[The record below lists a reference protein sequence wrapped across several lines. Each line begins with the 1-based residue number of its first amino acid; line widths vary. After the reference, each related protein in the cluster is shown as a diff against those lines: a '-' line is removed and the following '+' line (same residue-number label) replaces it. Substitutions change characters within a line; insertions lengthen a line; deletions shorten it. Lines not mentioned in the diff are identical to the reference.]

1 MADTR
6 KPETGQGR
14 PNAALPGDASVA
26 PVIRRDVGRGAL
38 TPETEDY
45 HNMVGDGSD
54 LACDLVKAGEVFNDT
69 LVRLTGNSYRDY
81 GDFFSGMM
89 ILSDAHL
96 EEPEKSAH
104 VFSQTFG
111 LKIIP
116 NDADPIEIDQI
127 SVINRYMA
135 CIYAYAQDS
144 GRWAIDGQGSIL
156 AQREDGGVDKLAIDY
171 DGGHIPSFVLSR
183 SLNPGDEAHEL
194 ISSAV
199 PFAKMRRVM
208 QWSDDC
214 LEEPFV
220 EVARGMDIGII
231 APFLNITKAPEQEL
245 QAVVAEPVVRPSV
258 SPKRQSCPSGP

>member
-14 PNAALPGDASVA
+14 QNAALPGDASVT
-26 PVIRRDVGRGAL
+26 PVIRRDGVRRAFA
-38 TPETEDY
+38 PKSKDY
-45 HNMVGDGSD
+45 QNLAEDGSNF
-54 LACDLVKAGEVFNDT
+54 ARDLVRAEKVFNDT

-104 VFSQTFG
+104 VFSRTFG

-116 NDADPIEIDQI
+116 TDADPIEIDQI
-127 SVINRYMA
+127 GVINRYMA

-156 AQREDGGVDKLAIDY
+156 AQREDGGVDKLAIDF

-214 LEEPFV
+214 LTEPFV
-220 EVARGMDIGII
+220 EVARGMDIGVI

-245 QAVVAEPVVRPSV
+245 QAVAAEPVVRPSV
-258 SPKRQSCPSGP
+258 TPKRQSGPSGP